1 MSTAIDVANYVKPE
15 IVPVYKYT
23 AEIDITPKGPTRTW
37 ANLCAGFNNISEAM
51 NETIQ
56 QYFFL
61 CGSGHAVNYVTGMA
75 PSMTMAGVRVIG
87 DAAQDYIFNQKYT
100 LMSSRDTHFRITRTA
115 ENGDKHIISANV
127 TFANLSDISGG
138 TTDGSAISLE
148 MRFNGA
154 PFLGDAWENAATS
167 YVVQQSLLNVISTFD
182 ESSVLAESPFVATLT
197 PAEGYVIAGVVVSMG
212 GVDITATAYNAE
224 TGVVSIASVT
234 GTVVITA
241 SGSVVTAYSVTQTLT
256 DVTSSFTGNTTAAGE
271 AFNATLTAASGH
283 TIGTVSVT
291 MGGVDITETAYTA
304 GTGAVAIASV
314 TGNIVI
320 TATATLNTY
329 TVTQTLTHVT
339 SSFDGE
345 TVNYGSA
352 LTAELTADDTYT
364 IDSVSVTMGGV
375 DITSTAYD
383 SDTGT
388 VSIASVT
395 GNVVITAS
403 ATQ

>member
-37 ANLCAGFNNISEAM
+37 APLCAGFNNISEAM

-75 PSMTMAGVRVIG
+75 PSMTMGGVRVIG
-87 DAAQDYIFNQKYT
+87 DAAQDFMFNSKYT

-127 TFANLSDISGG
+127 TFCNMSDISGG
-138 TTDGSAISLE
+138 TTDGSAISVE

-154 PFLGDAWENAATS
+154 PFLGDAWAGAATS
-167 YVVQQSLLNVISTFD
+167 YVVSQSLLNVNSTFVGD
-182 ESSVLAESPFVATLT
+182 SVTSGSAFEATLT
-197 PAEGYVIAGVVVSMG
+197 ADEGYTLASVVVSMG
-212 GVDITATAYNAE
+212 GNDVTATAYNP
-224 TGVVSIASVT
+224 VT
-234 GTVVITA
+234 GEIT
-241 SGSVVTAYSVTQTLT
+241 
-256 DVTSSFTGNTTAAGE
+256 
-271 AFNATLTAASGH
+271 
-283 TIGTVSVT
+283 
-291 MGGVDITETAYTA
+291 
-304 GTGAVAIASV
+304 IASV

-320 TATATLNTY
+320 TASAAAQTF
-329 TVTQTLTHVT
+329 TVTQTLTNVT
-339 SSFDGE
+339 SDIAD
-345 TVNYGSA
+345 TQVTYGASISGT
-352 LTAELTADDTYT
+352 LTAEAGYT
-364 IDSVSVTMGGV
+364 IDTVTVTMGGT

-383 SDTGT
+383 STDGSI
-388 VSIASVT
+388 SIASVT

-403 ATQ
+403 ATE